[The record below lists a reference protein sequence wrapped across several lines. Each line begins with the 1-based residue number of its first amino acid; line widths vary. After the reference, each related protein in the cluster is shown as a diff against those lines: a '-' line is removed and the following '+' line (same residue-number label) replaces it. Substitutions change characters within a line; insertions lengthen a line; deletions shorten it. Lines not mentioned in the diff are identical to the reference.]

1 MTDTKYGILY
11 MYIFFVEYSISIG
24 IYRLPKRIIHVI
36 FEVEIMENFSGKIF
50 NAYLSRCNILLLFW
64 NVNFVNIYIYNLEGV
79 LFNCKIIGNLFQ
91 HH

>member
-36 FEVEIMENFSGKIF
+36 FEMEIMENFSGKIF
-50 NAYLSRCNILLLFW
+50 NAYLSRYVAIFYYYFGTLIL
-64 NVNFVNIYIYNLEGV
+64 
-79 LFNCKIIGNLFQ
+79 
-91 HH
+91 